1 MSEITK
7 RLDKIASSL
16 EEKGL
21 LKEAEDLDIIANTV
35 EAMEKEAW
43 NVANSKQYGVLGPA
57 LNAAMVGNVK
67 AALGLLKNGEGARK
81 NLALAY
87 STNEN
92 AQGFSNSWIE
102 AVKRLE
108 NADTDAAVQSLNES
122 IKFLRA
128 LEPVINSAQ
137 APGQKPPSGEMIFPA
152 PGVQKGTMGRAPL
165 PHPAR
170 AMR

>member
-1 MSEITK
+1 MSEITE
-7 RLDKIASSL
+7 RLDKVASSL
-16 EEKGL
+16 ESKGL
-21 LKEAEDLDIIANTV
+21 LKEAENIDVIANTV

-43 NVANSKQYGVLGPA
+43 SVANSKQYGVLGPA

-81 NLALAY
+81 NLVLSY
-87 STNEN
+87 STDEN
-92 AQGFSNSWIE
+92 AKGFSDKWLE

-108 NADTDAAVQSLNES
+108 GADADAAVQSLNES

-128 LEPVINSAQ
+128 LEPVINAAQ
-137 APGQKPPSGEMIFPA
+137 TSGPKVPSGEMIFPA
-152 PGVQKGTMGRAPL
+152 PEAQKGMQRRAPL

-170 AMR
+170 ALR